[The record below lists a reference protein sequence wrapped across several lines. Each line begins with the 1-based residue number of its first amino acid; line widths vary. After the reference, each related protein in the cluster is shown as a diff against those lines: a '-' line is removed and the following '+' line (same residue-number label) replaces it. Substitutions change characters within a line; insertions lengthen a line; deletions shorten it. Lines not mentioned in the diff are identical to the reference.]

1 LKHFIINTN
10 FHLKYFLKIV
20 EVENLKCS
28 EIQLIIINI
37 RDNKLEDKVKLLDQ
51 KYTVVYVPF
60 IKSKFYGLYKLLLNL
75 SILRNSS
82 EVFLA
87 NPRSLLTRILF
98 ILFPNNGKI
107 TSFDDGSANLLNN
120 GYFQKKENILSRLI
134 GFLLKRIDYENIYK
148 RITNHYTFFKSKVY
162 FPPNADINRI
172 NLTYFKS
179 GSENNSFRHIL
190 LLPSYYEDGE
200 WLTNDQEI
208 LFIKESI
215 KKFDIHEILP
225 HPSNSLERLKK
236 NNLNVKNISS
246 DSLDYISESLAN
258 SNLRIYGF
266 RTTTL
271 ILLSQ
276 LNLSPNLQCY
286 NIQVGELDGKQL
298 MTFPEKDIWSNFEET
313 IILNLKSKIE

>member
-1 LKHFIINTN
+1 M
-10 FHLKYFLKIV
+10 
-20 EVENLKCS
+20 
-28 EIQLIIINI
+28 
-37 RDNKLEDKVKLLDQ
+37 
-51 KYTVVYVPF
+51 
-60 IKSKFYGLYKLLLNL
+60 LNL
-75 SILRNSS
+75 RILSHSS

-98 ILFPNNGKI
+98 IFFPKNGKI
-107 TSFDDGSANLLNN
+107 TSFDDGSANLLKN
-120 GYFQKKENILSRLI
+120 GYFQKKENVLSRLI
-134 GFLLKRIDYENIYK
+134 GFLVKRIDYQNIY
-148 RITNHYTFFKSKVY
+148 RQITKHYTFFKSRVY

-172 NLTYFKS
+172 TLTHFKS
-179 GSENNSFRHIL
+179 GNENHSFRHIL

-208 LFIKESI
+208 LFIKEAI
-215 KKFDIHEILP
+215 NKFDIHEILP

-246 DSLDYISESLAN
+246 DSLDYIAESLAN

-286 NIQVGELDGKQL
+286 NIQIGQLDGKKL
-298 MTFPEKDIWSNFEET
+298 MTFPEKDIWSNFEEN
-313 IILNLKSKIE
+313 IILNIKSKI